1 MILSNYKGRYA
12 IWNLIFHFQ
21 LLRNNMAAMVDRL
34 PKVWCYVNLSYV
46 EIDVYEVIGAII
58 DCHYAAQVAY
68 MALW

>member
-21 LLRNNMAAMVDRL
+21 LLRNSMAAMVDRL

-46 EIDVYEVIGAII
+46 EIDVYEVIGEII

-68 MALW
+68 VALW